1 MMSSAGIVSRSIVV
15 MNPLVQLALNTILPY
30 LEEAIKL
37 EGPVALEWIETEVE
51 KIAAKYAIPTKKS

>member
-1 MMSSAGIVSRSIVV
+1 

-37 EGPVALEWIETEVE
+37 EGTVALEWLEAEVA
-51 KIAAKYAIPTKKS
+51 KIAAKYAVPTKKS